1 MRPFEVEHI
10 REFGDGTCELRAVK
24 MQPGFT
30 TGDLIDYVLSRKQD
44 AGCIEPINHDK
55 LGTLN
60 YAFGKAEN
68 DYFIPEKPIKR
79 LTLIGGYHKWDY
91 IYEI

>member
-10 REFGDGTCELRAVK
+10 REFGDGTYELRAILK
-24 MQPGFT
+24 PGFT

-44 AGCIEPINHDK
+44 AGRIEPTNGNK

-68 DYFIPEKPIKR
+68 DYFIPEKEIKR

>member
-10 REFGDGTCELRAVK
+10 REFGDGSCELRAVK

-30 TGDLIDYVLSRKQD
+30 TGDLIDYVLSRKGD
-44 AGCIEPINHDK
+44 AGRIEPTNHDK

>member
-10 REFGDGTCELRAVK
+10 REFGDGTCELRAILK
-24 MQPGFT
+24 PGFT
-30 TGDLIDYVLSRKQD
+30 TGDLIDYVLSRKEDNGRIQPTN
-44 AGCIEPINHDK
+44 GNK

-68 DYFIPEKPIKR
+68 DYFIPEKEIKR

-91 IYEI
+91 IYEV

>member
-10 REFGDGTCELRAVK
+10 REFGDGTCELRAILK
-24 MQPGFT
+24 PGFT

-44 AGCIEPINHDK
+44 AGRIEPTNGNK

>member
-10 REFGDGTCELRAVK
+10 REFGDGTCELRAILK
-24 MQPGFT
+24 PGFT
-30 TGDLIDYVLSRKQD
+30 TGDLIDYVLSRKEDNGRIQPTN
-44 AGCIEPINHDK
+44 GNK

-68 DYFIPEKPIKR
+68 DYLIPEKEIKR

>member
-10 REFGDGTCELRAVK
+10 REFGDGTCELRAILK
-24 MQPGFT
+24 PGFT
-30 TGDLIDYVLSRKQD
+30 TGDLIDYVLSRKEDNGRIQPTN
-44 AGCIEPINHDK
+44 GNK

-68 DYFIPEKPIKR
+68 DYFIPEKEIKR
-79 LTLIGGYHKWDY
+79 LTLIGGYHMWDY

>member
-10 REFGDGTCELRAVK
+10 REFGDGTCELRAILK
-24 MQPGFT
+24 PGFT
-30 TGDLIDYVLSRKQD
+30 TGDLIDYVLSRKEDNGRIQPTN
-44 AGCIEPINHDK
+44 GNK

-68 DYFIPEKPIKR
+68 DYFIPEKEIKR

>member
-10 REFGDGTCELRAVK
+10 REFGDGTCELRAILK
-24 MQPGFT
+24 PGFT
-30 TGDLIDYVLSRKQD
+30 TGDLIDYVLSRKED
-44 AGCIEPINHDK
+44 NGRIEPTNGNK

-68 DYFIPEKPIKR
+68 DYFIPEKEIKR
-79 LTLIGGYHKWDY
+79 MTLIGGYHKWDY